1 MAASLVPFR
10 LAHRRQAY
18 TRALHPVYLRELKE
32 GCERAKTVLKGK
44 KDEKDDGPRRQQFD
58 AAFNELLSEVIPSRI
73 AEHEFCD
80 TYFIGKGEEQP
91 DGDTGGGHGRLGRVR
106 SSDVPRHGSV
116 SLGQSRENE
125 ILAGLFEGTGSEI
138 LAFVEVAQK
147 HDGFNIVSIMC
158 RLQQISET
166 TSSKPLLRKPISLCL
181 KQVRMRF
188 DVYINSVNKAIEEA
202 KTPAKKQFG
211 IFLFCDRFAATI
223 GHMEKVVTGAGDS
236 LASRN
241 LVDRAM
247 IQLTET
253 VMASIDRISNEC
265 KYHEVAVFENYHH
278 LHDSLSKLKVTCLQS
293 YRTTAQEKYRE
304 SLNLYVSSILGRPL
318 EKLSAFFEAI
328 ERLIQAGTKPE
339 EVGYQMAFSK
349 QELRKVIAQYPGKEV
364 KKNLEAMY
372 RRVDRHLCDEER
384 LLEVVWHNIQ
394 QEFVKQYN
402 RFEELIAKCYPSSP
416 YVLEFDVNDLLSYFN
431 TIAQTK
437 S

>member
-1 MAASLVPFR
+1 M
-10 LAHRRQAY
+10 
-18 TRALHPVYLRELKE
+18 
-32 GCERAKTVLKGK
+32 LKGK
-44 KDEKDDGPRRQQFD
+44 AAEKDDGPRRQQFD

-80 TYFIGKGEEQP
+80 TYFIGKGEQT
-91 DGDTGGGHGRLGRVR
+91 DGASGGGHGPVSRILK
-106 SSDVPRHGSV
+106 SDSDMLRHSSV
-116 SLGQSRENE
+116 SRGADRASRENE
-125 ILAGLFEGTGSEI
+125 ILAGLFEGTGTEI
-138 LAFVEVAQK
+138 MAFVEVAQK

-181 KQVRMRF
+181 NQVTTRF

-211 IFLFCDRFAATI
+211 IFPFCDRFAATI

-241 LVDRAM
+241 KVDRAM

-253 VMASIDRISNEC
+253 VIASIDRISNEC
-265 KYHEVAVFENYHH
+265 KYRDVAIFENYHH
-278 LHDSLSKLKVTCLQS
+278 LHDSLSKLKITCLQS

-402 RFEELIAKCYPSSP
+402 RFGELIAKCYPSAP